1 MGFYNLPLDY
11 LDSFN
16 ERINKV
22 TPERIKTAFNKHIN
36 PNKMLTVTVGQGVS
50 VVQDEKAPQ

>member
-22 TPERIKTAFNKHIN
+22 TAAQIKTAFRQHVN
-36 PNKMLTVTVGQGVS
+36 PNKMLTVTVGQGVT
-50 VVQDEKAPQ
+50 VVKK